1 VVSRKKGPEGQILQ
15 SASGSQAEM
24 HRPDPRPLEIES
36 EARLRAIVDN
46 AVDGIITIDEYGLIL
61 DFNPAAQ
68 RLFGYET
75 AEVVGKN
82 VKMLMPEPYRKE
94 HDGYLQNYRDTG
106 KRKIIGIGR
115 EVTGRRKDGTVFPLD
130 LAVSEVQFGGR
141 RLFTGIVRDVTERK
155 RVEEERQRFVSLI
168 ENSSDFIAV
177 SSLAWEL
184 LFVNEAGRELIGITP
199 EKVVTTEVRDLWHND
214 TLPIVL
220 GEALPT
226 LQSEGSFRF
235 QGKVRHFGT
244 GEAID
249 VDCNMFGIRDAHTG
263 DTIAL
268 AFAMRDIRV
277 QKQREQALLDGEAR
291 IKGILDSAVD
301 GIVTIDERG
310 SIESVNPAA
319 QRVFGYSMQELKGKN
334 VKILMPE
341 PYHGE
346 HDQYLRNY
354 RHTGQRKI
362 IGIGREVVGRR
373 KDGSTFPLDLAVS
386 EVPLGDRRIFTGIIR
401 DITDRKQ
408 ADQHRNL
415 LVAELSHRVKNT
427 LASVISVAQQT
438 FRHAQSFKES
448 RNAFEGRIQAL
459 AHTHSRLAETNWA
472 GASLQAVL
480 LDEVAPYRSGDG
492 ANTRMTGPNVMLGP
506 KAAVSLGMAFHEL
519 ATNAAKYGAL
529 SSPAGSVE
537 IEWGMLR
544 PEDRQV
550 RIRWTERGGP
560 EVEPP
565 TRSGFGRL
573 LLERGLAHELKGK
586 VQLDFAKEGLKCTIV
601 FPLDGDTLTAG
612 RGGS

>member
-448 RNAFEGRIQAL
+448 RSAFEGRIQAL

-480 LDEVAPYRSGDG
+480 LDEVAPYRAGDG

>member
-1 VVSRKKGPEGQILQ
+1 VSKKKGPEGHVLQ
-15 SASGSQAEM
+15 PASGDQADIE
-24 HRPDPRPLEIES
+24 RPGMPPLQLES

-46 AVDGIITIDEYGLIL
+46 AVDGIITIDEYGAIL

-75 AEVVGKN
+75 QEVVGQN
-82 VKMLMPEPYRKE
+82 VKMLMPDPYRKE
-94 HDGYLQNYRDTG
+94 HDGYLRNYRDSG

-115 EVTGRRKDGTVFPLD
+115 EVVGRRKDGSTFPLD

-141 RLFTGIVRDVTERK
+141 RLFTGIVRDISERK

-168 ENSSDFIAV
+168 ENSNDCIAV
-177 SSLAWEL
+177 ASLAWEL
-184 LFVNEAGRELIGITP
+184 LYLNEAGRHLIGLAP
-199 EKVVTTEVRDLWHND
+199 EQVATTEVRDLWHKD

-220 GEALPT
+220 GQALPA
-226 LQSEGSFRF
+226 LSKDGSFRF
-235 QGKVRHFGT
+235 QGQVRHFVT

-249 VDCNMFGIRDAHTG
+249 VDCNTFGILDPQGGRPL
-263 DTIAL
+263 AL
-268 AFAMRDIRV
+268 AFALRDIRS
-277 QKQREQALLDGEAR
+277 QKQREQALRDGEAR
-291 IKGILDSAVD
+291 IKAILDSAVD

-319 QRVFGYSMQELKGKN
+319 QRVFGYTMEELKGQN

-341 PYHGE
+341 PYHAE

-401 DITDRKQ
+401 DITERKQ
-408 ADQHRNL
+408 AEQHRNL

-438 FRHAQSFKES
+438 FRQAQSFKEARS
-448 RNAFEGRIQAL
+448 AFEGRIQAL
-459 AHTHSRLAETNWA
+459 AHTHSRLAESNWA
-472 GASLQAVL
+472 GASLAAVIM
-480 LDEVAPYRSGDG
+480 DEVTPYRGGDG
-492 ANTRMTGPNVMLGP
+492 RNIRMAGPDVTLGP
-506 KAAVSLGMAFHEL
+506 KSAVSMGMAFHEL

-529 SSPAGSVE
+529 STPEGSVE
-537 IEWGMLR
+537 IDWGMVR
-544 PEDRQV
+544 PEDRQL
-550 RIRWTERGGP
+550 RIRWIERGGP
-560 EVEPP
+560 EVAPP

-601 FPLDGDTLTAG
+601 FPLDGDTFPD
-612 RGGS
+612 RGAP